1 MRLTVFES
9 ATAGAAADDPGDFV
23 MSSPLRNL
31 STVEEQ
37 PSAPGR
43 HEELVAA
50 VHPRRSGFQV
60 LSRLARSRAD
70 EDGDYAP
77 RHRLDEPDGDD
88 ETQ

>member
-9 ATAGAAADDPGDFV
+9 ATAGAAADDPGDFA

-31 STVEEQ
+31 RTVEEQ
-37 PSAPGR
+37 PSATGR
-43 HEELVAA
+43 HEELAAA

-60 LSRLARSRAD
+60 LSRMARSRSD

-77 RHRLDEPDGDD
+77 PPSARRA
-88 ETQ
+88 